1 MNITIS
7 PNLGE
12 KKDRV
17 RVGRGTG
24 SGRGCRCG
32 KGNKGQKARA
42 GAGPRPWFEGGQMP
56 IYRRLSKRGF
66 KHLSK
71 VYFNILNL
79 ETLNF
84 FKDGESVTIESLKK
98 NGLIKTN
105 DAPVKLLGNGELK
118 VKNLKVT
125 VDLVS
130 AAAKT
135 KLEALGGSV
144 ELTTSTPKE

>member
-24 SGRGCRCG
+24 SGRGCRSG
-32 KGNKGQKARA
+32 HGNKGQKARA

-56 IYRRLSKRGF
+56 IYRRMSKRGF
-66 KHLSK
+66 KNLNK

-79 ETLNF
+79 GSLNG
-84 FKDGESVTIESLKK
+84 FKDGDALTIESLKA
-98 NGLIKTN
+98 NGLIKSN

-118 VKNLKVT
+118 VKNLKVA
-125 VDLVS
+125 VNLVS
-130 AAAKT
+130 QTAKA
-135 KLEALGGSV
+135 KLEALGGSI
-144 ELTTSTPKE
+144 ELVP